1 MSPTK
6 RRCRP
11 GFQSSRLQQAVKGM
25 LLLSALTVSATPYA
39 ESDADALSVKHSYH
53 IGGGSLS
60 HVLSQFAT
68 ASGLLFVAEARL
80 TEGKTSAGLDGEY
93 SVEEGFRKLLAG
105 SGLTHAIASDKTV
118 TLKIAP
124 PQPQSGTT
132 AMPAVTV
139 VGKAVYDST
148 DPYNEDYRL
157 PNANTATKTDTP
169 IMETPFSVQIVPKQV
184 LQDQQAIRL
193 KDALKNVS
201 GVMPGGEQ
209 GRSDEFIIR
218 GFRNNTVYRN
228 GVLSPALGQ
237 RVGMNR
243 RETANLER
251 VEVLKGPGS
260 ILYGRAEP
268 GGIMNVVT
276 KQPLATPYYS
286 LQQQFGSFDF
296 YRTTLDATGP
306 ITDDGSLLYRFNFA
320 YQDSKSFR
328 EFVGDERVFVAPVLR
343 WNIDPRTQVTFEFEY
358 LKDDYSLEPGIPNI
372 GNRPAPLP
380 RERNLSEPYTKRS
393 KEFMLASMNWSH
405 EFNDNW
411 TLRHRFSYEN
421 FENQHT
427 GLFFLGNVAANG
439 TINRRFFVDNF
450 PSQRYFNNIDLTGKF
465 ETFGLKHTLL
475 LGGDYFRA
483 DDLITQVGVAAP
495 AINIYNPV
503 HSPLPSLPAPTFG
516 DKTTAWYGLFLQDQI
531 ELPLNVH
538 VLGGLR
544 YDSAT
549 VDNNLLGRTVSD
561 DDRVSPRGGVLWRP
575 LNWLSL
581 YGSYTENFSQSNSQ
595 FRTDGVILPP
605 ETAQQWETGV
615 KTEFW
620 DGRLSATLAYFDL
633 TKQNVP
639 VFDPLNPLV
648 PKTAGE
654 AESRGLEFDLS
665 GEVLPGWR
673 IIGAYSYLPF
683 AKITKDVAA
692 DGGIGNTGKRLVL
705 DPRHFGSLWNTYEFQ
720 TGDLQGLKLGAGVT
734 AVGQRQGD
742 TANTYQLP
750 GYATLNLMASYSM
763 SINSAKLTA
772 QINADN
778 LLDKQYFAASN
789 DGNQIFFGAPR
800 TFMGSIRVEY

>member
-1 MSPTK
+1 MSFFI
-6 RRCRP
+6 RP
-11 GFQSSRLQQAVKGM
+11 LHFDIPAQPLADAINAFISSSDWQVGYPAELAKNCLSSNLNGNYTPQQALHI
-25 LLLSALTVSATPYA
+25 LLQGTGLNYRMTGENKATLEKVAVSEPQSAT
-39 ESDADALSVKHSYH
+39 
-53 IGGGSLS
+53 
-60 HVLSQFAT
+60 T
-68 ASGLLFVAEARL
+68 
-80 TEGKTSAGLDGEY
+80 
-93 SVEEGFRKLLAG
+93 
-105 SGLTHAIASDKTV
+105 
-118 TLKIAP
+118 
-124 PQPQSGTT
+124 
-132 AMPAVTV
+132 MPAVTV
-139 VGKAVYDST
+139 TGKAVYDST
-148 DPYNEDYRL
+148 DPYNPDYNRTS
-157 PNANTATKTDTP
+157 ASTATKTDTP

-218 GFRNNTVYRN
+218 GFRNNTIYRN
-228 GVLSPALGQ
+228 GVLSPMLTQ
-237 RVGMNR
+237 RIGNNR
-243 RETANLER
+243 RETANLES

-276 KQPLATPYYS
+276 KQPLANPYYS

-306 ITDDGSLLYRFNFA
+306 ITNDDTLLYRFNLA

-358 LKDDYSLEPGIPNI
+358 LKDDFSLEPGIPNI

-393 KEFMLASMNWSH
+393 NEFMLASVNWSH

-421 FENQHT
+421 LESQQT
-427 GLFFLGNVAANG
+427 GVFFLSNVAPNG

-450 PSQRYFNNIDLTGKF
+450 PSQRYFNNVDLTGKF

-483 DDLITQVGVAAP
+483 DDLITQIGVAAP

-503 HSPLPSLPAPTFG
+503 HSPLPPLPAPTFG

-531 ELPLNVH
+531 ELPFNFH
-538 VLGGLR
+538 VLAGLR
-544 YDSAT
+544 YDNAT
-549 VDNNLLGRTVSD
+549 VDNNLLNRTVSD
-561 DDRVSPRGGVLWRP
+561 DDRVSPRGGLLWRP
-575 LNWLSL
+575 LHWLSL
-581 YGSYTENFSQSNSQ
+581 YGSYTENFGPSNSE
-595 FRTDGVILPP
+595 FRTDGKILPP
-605 ETAQQWETGV
+605 QTAQQWETGV

-633 TKQNVP
+633 TKQNLP

-648 PKTAGE
+648 PKAAGE

-665 GEVLPGWR
+665 GEILPGWR

-683 AKITKDVAA
+683 AKITNDVDAT
-692 DGGIGNTGKRLVL
+692 GGPGNTGKRLVL
-705 DPRHFGSLWNTYEFQ
+705 DPRNFGSLWNTYEFQ

-750 GYATLNLMASYSM
+750 GYATVNLMTSYSM

-772 QINADN
+772 QLNVDN
-778 LLDKQYFAASN
+778 LLDKHYFASSN
-789 DGNQIFFGAPR
+789 TGNQIFFGAPR
-800 TFMGSIRVEY
+800 TFMGSIRMEY

>member
-1 MSPTK
+1 MKPPHLPPPCALRKLSIAIALSL
-6 RRCRP
+6 P
-11 GFQSSRLQQAVKGM
+11 GLISIPAQAAETVASQQGSQRFNIPAQPLTDAINAFISSSDWQVGYPADLAKNCLSSNLNGYFTPQQALHI
-25 LLLSALTVSATPYA
+25 LLQGTGLNYRMTGDNKATLEKVAVSEPQSAT
-39 ESDADALSVKHSYH
+39 
-53 IGGGSLS
+53 
-60 HVLSQFAT
+60 T
-68 ASGLLFVAEARL
+68 
-80 TEGKTSAGLDGEY
+80 
-93 SVEEGFRKLLAG
+93 
-105 SGLTHAIASDKTV
+105 
-118 TLKIAP
+118 
-124 PQPQSGTT
+124 
-132 AMPAVTV
+132 MPAVTV
-139 VGKAVYDST
+139 TGKAVYDST
-148 DPYNEDYRL
+148 DPYNPDYNRTS
-157 PNANTATKTDTP
+157 ASTATKTDTP

-184 LQDQQAIRL
+184 LEDQQAVRL

-218 GFRNNTVYRN
+218 GFRNNTIYRN

-306 ITDDGSLLYRFNFA
+306 ITKNDSLLYRFNFA

-328 EFVGDERVFVAPVLR
+328 EFVGDERVFAAPVLR

-358 LKDDYSLEPGIPNI
+358 LKDDYSLEPGIPNV

-427 GLFFLGNVAANG
+427 GLFFLGNVSANG

-450 PSQRYFNNIDLTGKF
+450 PSQRYFNNVDLTGKF
-465 ETFGLKHTLL
+465 ETFGFKHTLL

-483 DDLITQVGVAAP
+483 DDQITQIGVAAP

-503 HSPLPSLPAPTFG
+503 HSPLPPLPAPTFG

-531 ELPLNVH
+531 ELPFNVH

-544 YDSAT
+544 YDNAT

-575 LNWLSL
+575 LKWLSL

-692 DGGIGNTGKRLVL
+692 GEGIGNTGKRLVL

-720 TGDLQGLKLGAGVT
+720 TGDLQGLKFGAGVT

-772 QINADN
+772 QVNADN
-778 LLDKQYFAASN
+778 LLDKHYFAASN
-789 DGNQIFFGAPR
+789 DGNQIFYGAPR